1 MVRSVIRIGRTRI
14 SIATVLTVD
23 RVAPIKNEFRWK
35 AVRPSS
41 DHERSLYE
49 QLNLG

>member
-1 MVRSVIRIGRTRI
+1 MVRSVSRIGRPCI

-23 RVAPIKNEFRWK
+23 LVAPIKNEFRWK

-41 DHERSLYE
+41 DQEQSLYE
-49 QLNLG
+49 QLNLD